1 MLISTLR
8 QQLAIHT
15 PQQTDFLIGL
25 SGGVDSVV
33 LLHLLCQLR
42 QENPLNLRAIH
53 IHHGLS
59 SNADSWA
66 EFCQHLCGE
75 WQVPLTVCKVNVSG
89 KQGIEANA
97 RQARYQAIAQHIQP
111 NEMLVTAHH
120 LDDQVETF
128 FLALK
133 RGSGITGLSAMKT
146 VSSWGKEMWEENARN
161 NTLQEFTIFRPLLTS
176 PKSAIQ
182 AYAVTHC
189 LEWINDESNAD
200 SRYERNFLRNDIL
213 PLLNQ
218 RWQQFDQMVARAAQH
233 CAEQQ
238 QLVEELLN
246 DELHARLN
254 LAERRFNIEEFNQLS
269 HLKQQQLIR
278 LWLEKCQMPMPS
290 QIQLE
295 QIITNVIFAEQDKN
309 PEFRLADKMLRRY
322 QKHLF
327 ITEIFA
333 DTPPFEQMLL
343 AKQADEFTLPE
354 NIGTLVRTSDALIFR
369 KKSGQTHRLLLPTAL
384 QQEPLTIKLNYR
396 GKVPLY
402 PHSKR
407 EEMKKIWQKNN
418 VPVWERTR
426 TPLVFFNQ
434 QLVAVLTTP

>member
-42 QENPLNLRAIH
+42 QENSLNLQAIH

-59 SNADSWA
+59 PNADSWA
-66 EFCQHLCGE
+66 EFCQHLCRK
-75 WQVPLTVCKVNVSG
+75 WQIPLTVCKVTVSG

-133 RGSGITGLSAMKT
+133 RGSGITGLGAMQA
-146 VSSWGKEMWEENARN
+146 VSYWEKNAKSS
-161 NTLQEFTIFRPLLTS
+161 FPIFRPLLTS
-176 PKSAIQ
+176 PKSTIQ
-182 AYAVTHC
+182 AYAAKYR

-200 SRYERNFLRNDIL
+200 SRYERNFLRNEIL

-233 CAEQQ
+233 CADQQ

-246 DELHARLN
+246 DEFHSRLN
-254 LAERRFNIEEFNQLS
+254 LTKQSFSIEKFNLLS

-278 LWLEKCQMPMPS
+278 LWLKKCQMPMPS
-290 QIQLE
+290 EVQLE

-322 QKHLF
+322 QQHLF
-327 ITEIFA
+327 VTEIFS
-333 DTPPFEQMLL
+333 DTPPFEQILL
-343 AKQADEFTLPE
+343 ATQGQEFTLPE
-354 NIGTLVRTSDALIFR
+354 NIGTLIRTSDTLIFR
-369 KKSGQTHRLLLPTAL
+369 KKSGQTHRLLLPPEL

-396 GKVPLY
+396 GKVSLY